1 MNYLE
6 LLAPDF
12 SLILCGYLICRF
24 TPLDR
29 TVWDQVEKLV
39 YYFLFPV
46 LLFQSIVRRPIDLQA
61 ASGMVLAG
69 LATGAV
75 AVGLAYALPRLPGW
89 RGKVNGADAAA
100 SAQVAF
106 RFNSFIGLALAER
119 LAGDHGLQ
127 LIAVLLGC
135 CVPLFNIAAVY
146 PMARHGGHGVFRS
159 ILRNPLVIATLSGL
173 VLSVAGFT
181 LPGWLTPSLTRLGG
195 ASLPL
200 GLLSAGA
207 GMQFGAMSGGWRLA
221 GGMLTIRH
229 VVWPVLAFTFSR
241 LLHLDETQ
249 TAVLLAF
256 SGLPTASTCY
266 VLTARM
272 GYNGPF
278 VAGLVTISTL
288 LGLVSLPFALKLPEW
303 FGG

>member
-24 TPLDR
+24 TPLNR
-29 TVWDQVEKLV
+29 VVWDQVEKLV

-46 LLFQSIVRRPIDLQA
+46 LLFHSIIQRPIDLQA

-69 LATGAV
+69 VGTGLIAV
-75 AVGLAYALPRLPGW
+75 ALAYSLPHLPGW
-89 RGKVNGADAAA
+89 RGKVNVADAAA

-135 CVPLFNIAAVY
+135 CVPIFNVAAVY
-146 PMARHGGHGVFRS
+146 PMARHGGHGVVRS
-159 ILRNPLVIATLSGL
+159 IIRNPLVIATLSGL
-173 VLSVAGFT
+173 LLNVGGFSV
-181 LPGWLTPSLTRLGG
+181 PGWLTPTITRIGG

-207 GMQFGAMSGGWRLA
+207 GMQFAAMTSGFRLA
-221 GGMLTIRH
+221 AGVLTIRH
-229 VVWPVLAFTFSR
+229 VVWPLVAFGFSR
-241 LLHLDETQ
+241 LLHLDDVQ
-249 TAVLLAF
+249 TSVLLAF

-272 GYNGPF
+272 GYNGAF

-288 LGLVSLPFALKLPEW
+288 LGLASLPFALKLPQW